1 MRELS
6 FDELFAEA
14 DKPEVSEKD
23 ARSFKSEAHRRLL
36 APWFN
41 LVFAL
46 LACTG
51 LLISNFNRRGQ
62 GKVITVS
69 ILAMILVQALDMTFA
84 NMARR
89 YEWIVAL
96 MYVNCFLPL
105 LIAGWLLWKTP
116 TFRRKRAKE
125 IENEA

>member
-1 MRELS
+1 M
-6 FDELFAEA
+6 FAEA

-23 ARSFKSEAHRRLL
+23 ARAFKAEAHRRLL